1 MKLAEAQRILSEHYP
16 NLKKRYK
23 ISALSIFGSVA
34 RNEAGPDSDIDILV
48 QFAETPGLLEFI
60 ELQQRLELLLGC
72 KVDLATPRSIK
83 DYVTP
88 EFLNN
93 TIPIV

>member
-1 MKLAEAQRILSEHYP
+1 MKLAEAQHILSEHYP

-34 RNEAGPDSDIDILV
+34 RNEAGPNSDIDILV

-60 ELQQRLELLLGC
+60 GLQQRLELLLGC
-72 KVDLATPRSIK
+72 KVDLATPRSLK
-83 DYVTP
+83 GYVTP

>member
-1 MKLAEAQRILSEHYP
+1 MKLAEAQRILGEHYP
-16 NLKKRYK
+16 NLKDRYK

-34 RNEAGPDSDIDILV
+34 RDEARPDSDIDILV